1 MYFLEIIFALFAG
14 ITYIWMSSHLW
25 LEGLNGYDI
34 CVQVRPTSH
43 SKGAIWDE
51 LDKGVFTEE
60 LVGRE
65 PTKDGT
71 TTSTLGQHLQKFTT
85 SPRSKE
91 PEWRMVTD
99 CWVGESWIEKATSQ
113 EPGSGWCLLCAAQP
127 SRKHRRVTRLDSL
140 SRIPLRWRCS
150 SVAKPSQKPKSQ
162 WLYWWTSYRVTGN
175 WIYFRDTNRSS

>member
-1 MYFLEIIFALFAG
+1 MHVFFGDYFCPLCWDYLYMDLFSSLIG
-14 ITYIWMSSHLW
+14 GTKWIWHLCPS
-25 LEGLNGYDI
+25 ETNATF
-34 CVQVRPTSH
+34 QSR
-43 SKGAIWDE
+43 IWDE

-127 SRKHRRVTRLDSL
+127 SRKHQRVTHLDSL

-175 WIYFRDTNRSS
+175 CTC